1 MSKEQNKDN
10 SLIQNLEDAGCS
22 CEEIRDYLKYDK
34 EGLDGNKICLL
45 IKQRK
50 YLLDCIHET
59 QKQLDCLDYLLYKVK
74 GCKCKK

>member
-22 CEEIRDYLKYDK
+22 SEEIRDYIQYDK
-34 EGLDGNKICLL
+34 EGLERNKICLL

-50 YLLDCIHET
+50 YLLNCIHET

-74 GCKCKK
+74 VCKGKK

>member
-50 YLLDCIHET
+50 YLFINDTI
-59 QKQLDCLDYLLYKVK
+59 KM
-74 GCKCKK
+74 

>member
-50 YLLDCIHET
+50 YLLD
-59 QKQLDCLDYLLYKVK
+59 
-74 GCKCKK
+74 